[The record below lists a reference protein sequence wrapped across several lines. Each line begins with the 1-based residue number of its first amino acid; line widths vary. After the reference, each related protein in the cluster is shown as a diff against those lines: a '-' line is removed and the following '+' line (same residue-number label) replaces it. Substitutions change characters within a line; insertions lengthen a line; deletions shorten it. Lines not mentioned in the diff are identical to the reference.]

1 MNIYIKELKESKD
14 IKTKEGLLILDTMLT
29 YKIWEKNKK
38 SFSDVFHKVDVDWIT
53 HMISTDINGSKI
65 IEEYDSLLQNEIMIK
80 QLNTIQNNINNL

>member
-1 MNIYIKELKESKD
+1 MNIKSK
-14 IKTKEGLLILDTMLT
+14 KGLAILDAMLLADT
-29 YKIWEKNKK
+29 WDKHYK
-38 SFSDVFHKVDVDWIT
+38 SFDLIFHNVDVDWLT

>member
-38 SFSDVFHKVDVDWIT
+38 SFSDVFQKVDVDWIIN
-53 HMISTDINGSKI
+53 MISTDINGSKI